1 MIPSLAV
8 SDCIEQL
15 NKIQR
20 KTRLIY
26 QAQMPGLT
34 EKEIVSAGWAI
45 CDCLKKQFKNK
56 MLFSLCSSDEQLKIF
71 AQEV

>member
-1 MIPSLAV
+1 MIPTLAV

-45 CDCLKKQFKNK
+45 CDFIKKQ
-56 MLFSLCSSDEQLKIF
+56 
-71 AQEV
+71 